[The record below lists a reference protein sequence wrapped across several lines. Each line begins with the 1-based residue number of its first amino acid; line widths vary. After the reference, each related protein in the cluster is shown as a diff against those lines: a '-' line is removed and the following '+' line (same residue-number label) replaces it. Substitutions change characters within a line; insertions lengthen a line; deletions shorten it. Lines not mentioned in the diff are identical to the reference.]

1 MLNQLKIKYLGTL
14 IKFTNSYIKA
24 TWCIIISL
32 SLVKDL
38 ANRKVKDNL
47 NLLYNKA
54 SYKCW
59 EGL

>member
-1 MLNQLKIKYLGTL
+1 MLNQLKIKYLGKL

-24 TWCIIISL
+24 TWCLIISL

-47 NLLYNKA
+47 NLLYSKA
-54 SYKCW
+54 SYKCR